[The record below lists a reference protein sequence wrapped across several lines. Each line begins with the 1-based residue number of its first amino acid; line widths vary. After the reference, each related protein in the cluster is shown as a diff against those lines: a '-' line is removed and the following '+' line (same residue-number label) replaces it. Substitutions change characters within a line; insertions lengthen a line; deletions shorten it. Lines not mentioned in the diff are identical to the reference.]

1 MDKKRLKQI
10 VRRGWD
16 LLVVLIWGAY
26 VYEIVFTANS
36 QDYGVKEWG
45 LFGGLT
51 FTIGVQLWSIF
62 QKSIKPER
70 VDSRNS

>member
-1 MDKKRLKQI
+1 MDKRRLKQI
-10 VRRGWD
+10 GRRGWD

-62 QKSIKPER
+62 QKSKKPER